1 MTRGIHATG
10 QGQSTD
16 DEPVAVAVEPGSDAM
31 MRAIVQSSVN
41 PYVLLDRTGHV
52 SWVSERVE
60 TLLGAPPQA
69 YVGRHFLEMIDPSSH
84 PAAMAEYSE
93 FTSHSG
99 AALPWIGPPML
110 LELVHA
116 DGSRITCEVSAATGA
131 GFGIDGIVVQIRR
144 WRGAVLLHAAVDAL
158 AAGEPLPLV
167 LRHLAAIAEHDMP
180 GSAVLVAAGWDGTRF
195 DVVESAPITAREH
208 PELRSQLATAAL
220 TDWLPDDAGG
230 NGLEPIAAAH
240 GFATSWSIPVT
251 VRGDHGPSGTLVLLR
266 RLPGRPGPN
275 HTTAARVASL
285 VALAIESE
293 RNRQAWRR
301 SALTDHLTDLP
312 NRTGL
317 EEWLATRAAATPD
330 DLVAVLFCD
339 LDEFK
344 EVNDALGHAVGDR
357 ILQAVAD
364 RLRHSVRDEDLVA
377 RWGGDEFIVLCTDTS
392 AAEGLARRLIS
403 HIDQPVRLDE
413 GTASVGLSIGMTFG
427 TFATPLDE
435 LLRTSDRALFEAKS
449 QGRNR
454 VVVSH

>member
-1 MTRGIHATG
+1 MTGGIQATG
-10 QGQSTD
+10 QGQGADS
-16 DEPVAVAVEPGSDAM
+16 PSVAVGPGSDAM

-41 PYVLLDRTGHV
+41 PYVILDRTGHV
-52 SWVSERVE
+52 AWVSERIE
-60 TLLGAPPQA
+60 TLLGAPPHA
-69 YVGRHFLEMIDPSSH
+69 YAGRHFLEMIDPSSH
-84 PAAMAEYSE
+84 EAAIAEYSE

-99 AALPWIGPPML
+99 DALPWIGPPML

-116 DGSRITCEVSAATGA
+116 DGARITCEVSAATGA

-158 AAGEPLPLV
+158 AAGEPLPVV

-180 GSAVLVAAGWDGTRF
+180 GSAVVVAAGWDGTRF
-195 DVVESAPITAREH
+195 DVVEAAPITAREH
-208 PELRSQLATAAL
+208 PGLRAAVATAAL
-220 TDWLPDDAGG
+220 TDWLPDTEGG
-230 NGLEPIAAAH
+230 NGLEPLAAAH

-266 RLPGRPGPN
+266 PLPGRPGPN
-275 HTTAARVASL
+275 HTTVERVASL

-317 EEWLATRAAATPD
+317 EEWLAARAAATPD
-330 DLVAVLFCD
+330 APVAVLFCD
-339 LDEFK
+339 VDEFK
-344 EVNDALGHAVGDR
+344 EVNDELGHAVGDR

-377 RWGGDEFIVLCTDTS
+377 RWGGDEFIVLCADPS
-392 AAEGLARRLIS
+392 AAEGLAVRLIS
-403 HIDQPVRLDE
+403 HIEQPFGLDE
-413 GTASVGLSIGMTFG
+413 GTATVGLSIGMAFG

-435 LLRTSDRALFEAKS
+435 LLRTSDRALLEAKG

-454 VVVSH
+454 VVVSR